1 MKRIL
6 TTALVAALLPLS
18 ALAGNYTFTANTGF
32 FTTSTGLSHGAAGT
46 WGLSNSNGVNNTTGS
61 TTTAYTN
68 LWNDINT
75 SGLIVQSATL
85 TLSGIYD
92 WTGETND
99 PCDALWVNILSG
111 INAGVSAQKVF
122 DSVAVGDTTDST
134 WPAQVSPFTD
144 VPSTSGDW
152 NDALQAAGLVFT
164 DAESG
169 SLLKVTTYGTG
180 ANDTKVGT
188 PSSVTWS
195 DPTGAVASNL
205 VITFNTANLALLRS
219 LLDFDMYSTSNPTVG
234 LGFAAECHYYMNSA
248 SLNIVT
254 AVPDAGSTVTLMG
267 LGLVALVGFRRSR
280 K

>member
-1 MKRIL
+1 MKRLL

-46 WGLSNSNGVNNTTGS
+46 WGLSGTS
-61 TTTAYTN
+61 YTN

-75 SGLIVQSATL
+75 SGMIVQSATL

-99 PCDALWVNILSG
+99 PCDALWVNILAG
-111 INAGVSAQKVF
+111 VNAGVSSQKVF
-122 DSVAVGDTTDST
+122 DSAAVNDTTDLT
-134 WPAQVSPFTD
+134 WPTQVSPFTD
-144 VPSTSGDW
+144 VPATSGDW
-152 NDALQAAGLVFT
+152 NDALQAAGLVFN
-164 DAESG
+164 DAEAG

-180 ANDTKVGT
+180 GNDTKVGT

-195 DPTGAVASNL
+195 DPTGGSASNL
-205 VITFNTANLALLRS
+205 VITFNSGNLALLRA
-219 LLDFDMYSTSNPTVG
+219 LLDFDTNSTSNPTIG
-234 LGFAAECHYYMNSA
+234 LGFAAECHYYMTGA
-248 SLNIVT
+248 SLNVVT
-254 AVPDAGSTVTLMG
+254 AVPDSGSTIALMG